1 VAIILVL
8 VYHAY
13 PKFLPGGYIGVDV
26 FFVISGYLI
35 SQIII
40 KQTQKN
46 TFTYKNFYLRRIK
59 RIIPTLLVVLATT
72 LFIVWQYC
80 QLDQTILT
88 LNTLDASLV
97 FGANIQVLLYEK
109 GYFDADMHSN
119 FLLHLW
125 SLGVE
130 EQFYIFWPCILMIV
144 LKKYQNK
151 VLTVLG
157 IYAVSSFILSI
168 VCVFVNQKF
177 AFYFPFCRFWQ
188 MAVGGILAYL
198 NFSFQDSRI
207 NNALSTVSLVA
218 IFVTSFVIN

>member
-1 VAIILVL
+1 M
-8 VYHAY
+8 
-13 PKFLPGGYIGVDV
+13 DV

-40 KQTQKN
+40 KQTHKN
-46 TFTYKNFYLRRIK
+46 SFTYKDFYLRRIK
-59 RIIPTLLVVLATT
+59 RIIPTLLVVLAAT
-72 LFIVWQYC
+72 LFIVWRYC

-97 FGANIQVLLYEK
+97 FGANIQVLFYEK

-130 EQFYIFWPCILMIV
+130 EQFYIFWPCILMVV

-151 VLTVLG
+151 VLSVLG
-157 IYAVSSFILSI
+157 GYAVSSFLLSI
-168 VCVFVNQKF
+168 VCVYVNQKL

-198 NFSFQDSRI
+198 NFSFKSSRI

-218 IFVTSFVIN
+218 ILVTVFVIN